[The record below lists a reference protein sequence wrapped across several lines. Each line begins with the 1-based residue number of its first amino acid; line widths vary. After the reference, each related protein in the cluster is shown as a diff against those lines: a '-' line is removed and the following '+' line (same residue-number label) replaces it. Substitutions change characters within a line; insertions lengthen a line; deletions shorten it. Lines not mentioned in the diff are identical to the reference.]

1 MCKFEENVELMTF
14 ENCNLFKRSFTT
26 HGLGYT
32 FNNEIENFAIKKN
45 FRSTSF
51 SPNIG
56 RIPSLM
62 KSTNS
67 DHSLTVIIDVND
79 EEVDRYETSKEKYKK
94 YEKYAIFGNSNE
106 NEIFPKPKEVELS
119 IHNPKEPADT
129 HFIPIKSVRVPLG
142 YSTTIF
148 INPMAREIDESGKAL
163 PEFKRKCRLET
174 DTDDLDVF
182 NVYTKIACL
191 FECKMKYSMRR
202 CGCIPWNY
210 PIDMNDKV
218 RSKLSNSPK

>member
-1 MCKFEENVELMTF
+1 MCKFEENVKPMTF
-14 ENCNLFKRSFTT
+14 ENCNLFKRSYTT
-26 HGLGYT
+26 QGLGYT

-67 DHSLTVIIDVND
+67 DHSLTVIIDVNA
-79 EEVDRYETSKEKYKK
+79 EEVDRYETSKGRYEK
-94 YEKYAIFGNSNE
+94 YEKYENSNE
-106 NEIFPKPKEVELS
+106 NEIFPKPKEVAIS

-129 HFIPIKSVRVPLG
+129 YFIPIKSLRVPLG

-148 INPMAREIDESGKAL
+148 INPKAREIDESGKAL
-163 PEFKRKCRLET
+163 TELQRKCRLDT

-182 NVYTKIACL
+182 KVYTKIACL
-191 FECKMKYSMRR
+191 FECKMKYSARR

-210 PIDMNDKV
+210 PVDMKDEVKCELFCHQD
-218 RSKLSNSPK
+218 RY